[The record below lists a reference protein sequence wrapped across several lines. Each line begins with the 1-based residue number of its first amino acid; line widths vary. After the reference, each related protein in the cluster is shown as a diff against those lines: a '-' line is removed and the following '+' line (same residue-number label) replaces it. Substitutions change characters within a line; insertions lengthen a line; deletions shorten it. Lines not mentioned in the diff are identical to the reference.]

1 MPIRR
6 HGHGP
11 NWWPEGEQ
19 WPPRGGTGQQAWS
32 RTGRKMFGAAIAF
45 LTVITF
51 VAVLVGAVI
60 ATVLSGT
67 SSGTRWPTIVGTML
81 LVFVG
86 LRIVKRGLRRT
97 WGPVRSLIDTAGRL
111 ADGDYSARADVQ
123 SSPSMRAVGSSFNTM
138 ADRLETADEQRRR
151 LMSDLGHELR
161 TPLAIIRGEIEA
173 VVDGVRD
180 GGPEHMASL
189 LDEVEVMERLI
200 EDLRVLSM
208 SEAGQL
214 ELQKEL
220 GDVLSIIDE
229 VASSYRPMAAGSGV
243 EIMVAASDGS
253 PPIELDPVRIRQA
266 LSNLV
271 VNALRAMPSGGKLTI
286 ELKVESGQVTV
297 DVIDTGVGIDPELL
311 SHVFD
316 RFTKS
321 DDSDGSGLGL
331 SIARSFVRAHGG
343 DLRITRT
350 GSGGTTASMWLPS
363 PIG

>member
-1 MPIRR
+1 
-6 HGHGP
+6 
-11 NWWPEGEQ
+11 
-19 WPPRGGTGQQAWS
+19 
-32 RTGRKMFGAAIAF
+32 MFGAAIAF
-45 LTVITF
+45 LTFITF

-60 ATVLSGT
+60 ATGLNAT
-67 SSGTRWPTIVGTML
+67 SSGTRWPAIVGTMFL
-81 LVFVG
+81 IFVG

-123 SSPSMRAVGSSFNTM
+123 SSPSMQAVGASFNTM
-138 ADRLETADEQRRR
+138 AERLETADEQRRL

-208 SEAGQL
+208 SEAGKL
-214 ELQKEL
+214 ELQTEL
-220 GDVLSIIDE
+220 GDVLSIINE
-229 VASSYRPMAAGSGV
+229 
-243 EIMVAASDGS
+243 VAASYRSMAEAAAVEIVVEAADGC

-266 LSNLV
+266 ITNLV
-271 VNALRAMPSGGKLTI
+271 VNSLRAMPNGGHLTV
-286 ELKVESGQVTV
+286 ELKVEPERL
-297 DVIDTGVGIDPELL
+297 VIDVVDTGTGIDSDLL
-311 SHVFD
+311 PTAFD

-321 DDSDGSGLGL
+321 AASDGSGLGL

-343 DLRITRT
+343 DLEITET
-350 GSGGTTASMWLPS
+350 GPTGTTMELWIPR
-363 PIG
+363 